1 MKTEEPRSAKAR
13 GSVDDAGVANGAGAP
28 IAAEAVEL
36 EVPSDGHSVALPPG
50 ATITRPVRSRL
61 LRLVFWAVWFCLVP
75 ILGAFFVLW
84 LLLPS
89 GGAEPT
95 GVLGAVQSFVG
106 SQSVPVGIVIF
117 TVLEV
122 GVWVARQRLP
132 LARHAYPPLR
142 TDVAPEMRPSLD
154 RAQALLDEAEM
165 ILSRYESGVAQK
177 LTAKERDRVRSEMH
191 ALRVEMDRVPFDE
204 AAFNDALV
212 RADSEVDGR
221 LGAWRKSELREYVE
235 AIVMAVVVALGLR
248 TFVLEAFKI
257 PSGSMIP
264 TLMVGDHI
272 FVNKFSYGPAIPFT
286 SARVWTNMPPKR
298 GDVIVFAYPEQP
310 EQDFIKRVIV
320 IPGDKLEA
328 RGGHPIING
337 WPVPSCLVGAWS
349 YNDYESPITR
359 HEGDLYIE
367 YLGDES
373 YLTFYDRASGV
384 YAEYQGPFY
393 AKKGEVWVMGDA
405 RNNSHDSRMWFGGKG
420 GGVPYDNIRGRALF
434 VWLSLSG
441 NGVDLSREGAQ
452 VMGRPHL
459 PPTAKDLQPQF
470 DQCLR
475 DRPKVTA
482 PPNPQ

>member
-1 MKTEEPRSAKAR
+1 LKTEEPRSAKAH
-13 GSVDDAGVANGAGAP
+13 GNIEEGGLANGTGKP
-28 IAAEAVEL
+28 IAAEAVDL
-36 EVPSDGHSVALPPG
+36 EAPSDGHPVALPPG
-50 ATITRPVRSRL
+50 PITRPVRSRF

-89 GGAEPT
+89 GGGELT
-95 GVLGAVQSFVG
+95 GPLGAVQSFVG
-106 SQSVPVGIVIF
+106 SQSVPVGIVVF
-117 TVLEV
+117 TALEV
-122 GVWVARQRLP
+122 AVWVARQRLP

-154 RAQALLDEAEM
+154 RAQGLLDEAEM
-165 ILSRYESGVAQK
+165 ILSRYENAVAQR
-177 LTAKERDRVRSEMH
+177 LTAKERERVRNEMQ
-191 ALRVEMDRVPFDE
+191 ALRTEMDRVPFDE

-272 FVNKFSYGPAIPFT
+272 FVNKFSYGPAIPYT
-286 SARVWTNMPPKR
+286 NARVWTNMPPKR
-298 GDVIVFAYPEQP
+298 GDVIVFAYPEQM

-320 IPGDKLEA
+320 VPGDKLEA

-359 HEGDLYIE
+359 HEGDLYVE

-441 NGVDLSREGAQ
+441 NGVDLTREGAQ

-475 DRPKVTA
+475 DRPKVTS

>member
-1 MKTEEPRSAKAR
+1 LKTEEPRSAEAR
-13 GSVDDAGVANGAGAP
+13 GSMDDSGLANGAGKP

-36 EVPSDGHSVALPPG
+36 EAPSDGHAVAVSAA
-50 ATITRPVRSRL
+50 ATTLRPVRSRL
-61 LRLVFWAVWFCLVP
+61 LRLVFWAIWFCLVP

-95 GVLGAVQSFVG
+95 GPLGAVQSFVG
-106 SQSVPVGIVIF
+106 SQSVPVGIVVF
-117 TVLEV
+117 TVFEV
-122 GVWVARQRLP
+122 AIWLARQRLP

-165 ILSRYESGVAQK
+165 ILSRYEGAVAQK
-177 LTAKERDRVRSEMH
+177 LTAKERERVRNEMQ
-191 ALRVEMDRVPFDE
+191 ALRTEMDRVPFDD

-221 LGAWRKSELREYVE
+221 LGGWRKSELREYLE

-286 SARVWTNMPPKR
+286 TARVWTNMPPKR

-310 EQDFIKRVIV
+310 EQDFIKRVIA

-359 HEGDLYIE
+359 HEGDLVVE

-452 VMGRPHL
+452 VMGRPRL
-459 PPTAKDLQPQF
+459 PPAAKDLQPQL